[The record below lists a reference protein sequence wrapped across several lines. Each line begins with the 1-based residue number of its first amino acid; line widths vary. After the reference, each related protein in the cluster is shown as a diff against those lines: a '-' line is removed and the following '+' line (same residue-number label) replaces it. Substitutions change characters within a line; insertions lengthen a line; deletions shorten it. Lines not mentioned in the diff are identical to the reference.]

1 VVDVGR
7 KRVLFSVRAN
17 KPRVMMSNTK
27 LFTTA
32 AALEAF
38 GGKGT
43 TVESL
48 VGALKTAGLARVRG
62 GVVGDGS
69 LFDSELGPPRWQ
81 LNDTPPGPVGALQC
95 NRGIVGDSV
104 FGTQFAIDPA
114 AFAAEGLQRALV
126 AAGVVVEGT
135 ARAGPTPSGAVDVAA
150 VQSPP
155 LSTLVRLVNKPSDN
169 LLAETLAKR
178 LGLRAGGR
186 GTRAAGVAAALRFG
200 GRLGVR
206 ATIHTGSGAFPFP
219 RAAPRQLVRLLV
231 RMRRLRTFR
240 VLRRSLPIA
249 GRDGTLGDR
258 MRSAP
263 AQHRCRAKTG
273 SHFSDTP
280 AQQASVL
287 SGYCRTADGSLIAF
301 SIMMNRVKD
310 VLAGHRR
317 LRRVALAHCLPP
329 RQRLHRHGDGRA
341 EQHPNRPEVPRPGG
355 DPYADQ
361 EKVEDGQRT
370 RIGAPPAPAPQR
382 ARRRRVGG
390 LGFAQRRGG
399 EDEPCIEARHQP
411 NAQ

>member
-1 VVDVGR
+1 MRRIALGFLAVALSALPAGPASATDAKKLRPLLARELSASGPASGAHMVDVGR

-81 LNDTPPGPVGALQC
+81 LNDTPPGPVGALQF

-114 AFAAEGLQRALV
+114 AFAAERLQRALV
-126 AAGVVVEGT
+126 AAGVAVEGT
-135 ARAGPTPSGAVDVAA
+135 ARAGPTPSGAVDLAA

-206 ATIHTGSGAFPFP
+206 GP
-219 RAAPRQLVRLLV
+219 RS
-231 RMRRLRTFR
+231 T
-240 VLRRSLPIA
+240 
-249 GRDGTLGDR
+249 
-258 MRSAP
+258 
-263 AQHRCRAKTG
+263 
-273 SHFSDTP
+273 
-280 AQQASVL
+280 
-287 SGYCRTADGSLIAF
+287 
-301 SIMMNRVKD
+301 
-310 VLAGHRR
+310 
-317 LRRVALAHCLPP
+317 
-329 RQRLHRHGDGRA
+329 
-341 EQHPNRPEVPRPGG
+341 
-355 DPYADQ
+355 
-361 EKVEDGQRT
+361 
-370 RIGAPPAPAPQR
+370 PAPALFR
-382 ARRRRVGG
+382 SLRRRRGNSSGCWCACGG
-390 LGFAQRRGG
+390 CARFGCYADRCRSPVATARSATACALPRPSIAAARRPVRTSRIPRPTGQRALRVL
-399 EDEPCIEARHQP
+399 PYR
-411 NAQ
+411 